1 MPNSCPQARGRD
13 IKRNKSLR
21 QSEKICDR
29 LQARMYEIKP
39 WNTPLNK
46 DIEEEYKN
54 NECKQKSWYAPFIM
68 Q

>member
-29 LQARMYEIKP
+29 LQARMHEIKP

-54 NECKQKSWYAPFIM
+54 NECK
-68 Q
+68 